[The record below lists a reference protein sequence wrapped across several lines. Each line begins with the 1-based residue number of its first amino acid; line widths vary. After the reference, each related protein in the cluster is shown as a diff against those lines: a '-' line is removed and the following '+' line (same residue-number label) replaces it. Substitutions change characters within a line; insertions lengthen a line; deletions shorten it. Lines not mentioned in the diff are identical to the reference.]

1 MVRTACAQVDAW
13 NRQRRVAGLPELYVS
28 VNCSAR
34 QLLHPGCA
42 GRLAEI
48 LRDSGTDP
56 SALVIELTRSVM
68 GGSVAGAAARL
79 QSLADTGVRLA
90 LGTGSSRR
98 RHLAAERP
106 AGRRA
111 RAGER
116 RPSRRSVHVSLHER
130 PAVTVRLQLATMS
143 DKWGGRDDVPH
154 DPADVPG
161 PDAAERQLLVVEVA
175 GHRCGLPLDAVV
187 EIHPA
192 VELVPLPD
200 APDVVVGLV
209 NRRGSPLAVLS
220 LRRRL
225 GLPDRLLQED
235 DHLVVVRVPDRD
247 VALLVDV
254 AAELAAV
261 PVVDIDRAAATGA
274 VHARGV
280 AVQRDRLLVV
290 VDLSAFL
297 SLAEA
302 ARLEHSLRSVAV

>member
-1 MVRTACAQVDAW
+1 M
-13 NRQRRVAGLPELYVS
+13 
-28 VNCSAR
+28 
-34 QLLHPGCA
+34 
-42 GRLAEI
+42 
-48 LRDSGTDP
+48 
-56 SALVIELTRSVM
+56 
-68 GGSVAGAAARL
+68 
-79 QSLADTGVRLA
+79 
-90 LGTGSSRR
+90 
-98 RHLAAERP
+98 
-106 AGRRA
+106 
-111 RAGER
+111 
-116 RPSRRSVHVSLHER
+116 
-130 PAVTVRLQLATMS
+130 
-143 DKWGGRDDVPH
+143 PH